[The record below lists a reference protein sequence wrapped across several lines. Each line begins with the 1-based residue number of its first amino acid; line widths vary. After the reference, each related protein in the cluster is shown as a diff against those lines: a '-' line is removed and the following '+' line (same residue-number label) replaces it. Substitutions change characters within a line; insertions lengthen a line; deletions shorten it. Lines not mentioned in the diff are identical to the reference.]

1 MQIDRASLL
10 EKRKQIIN
18 QNSLELKM
26 KFSPCTGKCTDEG
39 THCEGCGRSH
49 VEIAEMRTH
58 VGNLVSF
65 AEKME
70 YENIEDFAN
79 GVAGSIKYKMGEGH

>member
-1 MQIDRASLL
+1 
-10 EKRKQIIN
+10 
-18 QNSLELKM
+18 M
-26 KFSPCTGKCTDEG
+26 KFSPCTGECTEEG

-49 VEIAEMRTH
+49 EEITEMKKL
-58 VGNLVSF
+58 VGNLVAF

-70 YENIEDFAN
+70 YENIDDFAN